1 MTVIYVYRTHNLPSH
16 LSPLGTETKS
26 GYVSMA
32 TFWIVVV
39 VEFVVIMLVVL
50 VTIDALRCR
59 RKKEGVLHKV
69 NI

>member
-1 MTVIYVYRTHNLPSH
+1 MIYFYGTHNLT
-16 LSPLGTETKS
+16 SPLFSLGTELKS